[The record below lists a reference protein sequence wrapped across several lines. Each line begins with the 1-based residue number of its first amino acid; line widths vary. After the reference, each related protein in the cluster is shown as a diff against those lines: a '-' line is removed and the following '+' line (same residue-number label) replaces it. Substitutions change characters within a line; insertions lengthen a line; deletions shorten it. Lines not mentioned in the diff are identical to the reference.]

1 MAARLTERFGQP
13 VVIDNRAGA
22 SGAIAMELT
31 ARAAPDGYTMI
42 LTQSTSAVIAPA
54 INDKLPYDTL
64 RDPKSTREQVNR
76 LHAVFVGVLK
86 SPDIQERLLADGAV
100 PVGNTPDEFRARIR
114 SDLERFAR
122 IAREA
127 GIKAE

>member
-1 MAARLTERFGQP
+1 M
-13 VVIDNRAGA
+13 
-22 SGAIAMELT
+22 
-31 ARAAPDGYTMI
+31 
-42 LTQSTSAVIAPA
+42 
-54 INDKLPYDTL
+54 
-64 RDPKSTREQVNR
+64 NR